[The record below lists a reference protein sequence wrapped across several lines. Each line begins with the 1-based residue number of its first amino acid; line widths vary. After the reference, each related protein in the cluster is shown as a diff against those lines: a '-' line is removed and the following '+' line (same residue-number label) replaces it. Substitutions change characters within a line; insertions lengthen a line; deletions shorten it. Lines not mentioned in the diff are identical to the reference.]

1 MNFNSDSNVS
11 EASQNQKSIL
21 NLDNQTS
28 NNLANL
34 PSGISLTPVG
44 SKQQQQQ
51 HPKDNPSSSSVSLTP
66 LTNTTSNALASL
78 QNMQNDSTYM
88 EIENMD
94 DATPHF
100 TRVSIPGQ
108 MDNQDNSFGQGKNHE
123 KPFGNEM
130 QNQNQQLPVSTT
142 SSKTTSGTKR
152 VASNRTTSTW
162 PTPATPG

>member
-88 EIENMD
+88 EI
-94 DATPHF
+94 
-100 TRVSIPGQ
+100 GQ